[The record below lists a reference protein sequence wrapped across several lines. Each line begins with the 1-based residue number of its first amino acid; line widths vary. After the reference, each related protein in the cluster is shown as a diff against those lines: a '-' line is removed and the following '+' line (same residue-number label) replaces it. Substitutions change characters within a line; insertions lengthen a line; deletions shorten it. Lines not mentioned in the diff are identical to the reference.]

1 MTHVKVFRHRLR
13 TGIVWRRAAA
23 MPGPNSHDND
33 DEGGSGGGG
42 GSPAKRI
49 ISLVGHGPGYKG
61 QMREAGGGGGAG
73 MRNEDGSSAG
83 EVRGGAASGLDN
95 RNPLRGPR
103 YKDQMREAG
112 VGETAA
118 DSDNSLWSLADN
130 NKNRGTNNQVA
141 AVSPAASVGLPV
153 AVPIGDSVI
162 LVEQQ
167 EERLLEAERRA
178 HEAERQRVEAEQVL
192 QQSQR
197 NKKRARYFLAVL
209 ALLGAA
215 AATGVCRAG
224 HCRSRPNDDS
234 GTTRRA
240 PTTASPTQAATP
252 APSKAPT
259 PLSEEARSVL
269 EYINTITL
277 TGRNLTYPDQE
288 SPEGLALQWLIDK
301 DKIGGTTSDLA
312 LLWLRQRYVL
322 FTLSFQGD
330 NAENNLFG
338 RGHSVRLECEWEHV
352 TCDGSF
358 EGVVESLDFN
368 GSNAQGRIPDD
379 IGLLTSL
386 TYLDFSGTRMAGTI
400 PSSLA
405 RLTALTDV
413 RWYNSQF
420 TGTVPFCSDNSV
432 NQTFVSL
439 AADCD
444 KVDCPCCTHCCPGSD
459 GDIPA
464 IPSNWSIQ
472 CGA

>member
-1 MTHVKVFRHRLR
+1 MYVLGKILVFRHRLSF
-13 TGIVWRRAAA
+13 GRAAA
-23 MPGPNSHDND
+23 MPSPNSHDSD
-33 DEGGSGGGG
+33 DEGGSGGDGGG

-49 ISLVGHGPGYKG
+49 ISLVGHGPGYKD
-61 QMREAGGGGGAG
+61 QMREAAGGGAG
-73 MRNEDGSSAG
+73 MRNEDVSAG
-83 EVRGGAASGLDN
+83 EVRGAGAASGLDN
-95 RNPLRGPR
+95 RGPR

-118 DSDNSLWSLADN
+118 HSDDSLSLVD
-130 NKNRGTNNQVA
+130 NKNRGTTNELA
-141 AVSPAASVGLPV
+141 AVGPAASVGLPV
-153 AVPIGDSVI
+153 AVPIGQSVI
-162 LVEQQ
+162 LEEQQ

-178 HEAERQRVEAEQVL
+178 QEAERQRVEAEQVL
-192 QQSQR
+192 QQSQQR
-197 NKKRARYFLAVL
+197 NKKKRACYLLAVL

-215 AATGVCRAG
+215 AAAVAGVCG
-224 HCRSRPNDDS
+224 SSGNNCRSRPNNDS
-234 GTTRRA
+234 GTTRA
-240 PTTASPTQAATP
+240 PTTASPTEAATP
-252 APSKAPT
+252 TPSKAPT

-269 EYINTITL
+269 EYINSITL

-301 DKIGGTTSDLA
+301 DKIGGTTSDLS

-322 FTLSFQGD
+322 FTLLYQGD
-330 NAENNLFG
+330 NVVNNLFG

-400 PSSLA
+400 PSSLE

-413 RWYNSQF
+413 RLYNSQF
-420 TGTVPFCSDNSV
+420 DGIVPFCSDNSV

-444 KVDCPCCTHCCPGSD
+444 EVDCPCCTHCCPGSD